1 MRHYFIIN
9 PAAGKSHTAQEL
21 TSKIASA
28 ANATDIVFR
37 VYETKSQGDAT
48 RYVKEKCEKHPGE
61 TLRFYACGGD
71 GTLNEV
77 INAAA
82 DFPNAEVAVI
92 PVGTGNDFV
101 KNFTNT
107 KNFMNMKRQILGTPV
122 KIDLIKFNGRYCA
135 NVLNIGFDC
144 SVVQKMGQF
153 RRSKFVPNKM
163 AYVAGIVAALAK
175 EYGERFRLSIDGEP
189 IEEEEFLLAA
199 FGKGSF
205 YGGGFKAL
213 PLSIPNDGYIDA
225 CVAKKISR
233 MSFIKCVSK
242 YKAGEHLDL
251 DFITY
256 KKCRNVHIES
266 DEPIGVCADG
276 EVTMETVID
285 VEVVPAALS
294 FSVPEGCEL
303 AALSAENAPEEEISV
318 DSPENEEATI

>member
-9 PAAGKSHTAQEL
+9 PAAGKDHTAQEL

-28 ANATDIVFR
+28 ANATDILFR

-48 RYVKEKCEKHPGE
+48 RYVSEKCAKHPEE

-77 INAAA
+77 VNAAA
-82 DFPNAEVAVI
+82 AFPNAEVAVV

-122 KIDLIKFNGRYCA
+122 KIDLIKFNDRYCV

-144 SVVQKMGQF
+144 AVVQKMGQF

-163 AYVAGIVAALAK
+163 AYIAGIVAALAS
-175 EYGERFRLSIDGEP
+175 EYGEHFRLTIDGEKF
-189 IEEEEFLLAA
+189 ESEDFLLAA

-213 PLSIPNDGYIDA
+213 PLSIANDGCIDA
-225 CVAKKISR
+225 CVATKISR
-233 MSFIKCVSK
+233 LEFIQAVGK

-251 DFITY
+251 GFITY
-256 KKCRNVHIES
+256 KKCHSVHIES

-276 EVTMETVID
+276 EVFMENVID
-285 VEVVPAALS
+285 VEVVPMALS
-294 FSVPEGCEL
+294 FSIPEGCEL
-303 AALSAENAPEEEISV
+303 AALAAENAPEEEISV
-318 DSPENEEATI
+318 DSPENEEAAV

>member
-9 PAAGKSHTAQEL
+9 PAAGKDHTAKEL

-28 ANATDIVFR
+28 ANSTDIVFR
-37 VYETKSQGDAT
+37 VYETKCGGDAT
-48 RYVKEKCEKHPGE
+48 RYVSEKCEKHPEE

-77 INAAA
+77 VNAAVVY
-82 DFPNAEVAVI
+82 PNAEVAVV

-101 KNFTNT
+101 KNFTNQRH
-107 KNFMNMKRQILGTPV
+107 FMNMKRQILGKTM

-163 AYVAGIVAALAK
+163 AYVAGIVSALAS
-175 EYGERFRLSIDGEP
+175 EYGERFRLYIDGEAL
-189 IEEEEFLLAA
+189 EAEEFLLAA

-213 PLSIPNDGYIDA
+213 PLSVMNDGYIDA

-233 MSFIKCVSK
+233 MSFITCVSK

-256 KKCRNVHIES
+256 KKCRTVRLES

-276 EVTMETVID
+276 EVTMETVVDI
-285 VEVVPAALS
+285 EVVPEALTLS
-294 FSVPEGCEL
+294 IPDGCEL
-303 AALSAENAPEEEISV
+303 AALAEETAPEEEISV
-318 DSPENEEATI
+318 DSPKEEESAI

>member
-1 MRHYFIIN
+1 V
-9 PAAGKSHTAQEL
+9 A
-21 TSKIASA
+21 
-28 ANATDIVFR
+28 
-37 VYETKSQGDAT
+37 
-48 RYVKEKCEKHPGE
+48 
-61 TLRFYACGGD
+61 
-71 GTLNEV
+71 
-77 INAAA
+77 
-82 DFPNAEVAVI
+82 FPNAEVAVI

-153 RRSKFVPNKM
+153 RRNKFVPNKM

-294 FSVPEGCEL
+294 FSIPEGCEL